1 MQASLSDEDAAH
13 GGQHHIDQN
22 RDDSQLAHTFCH
34 LLFGSPELLFLEDK
48 DVPAESLL
56 RAAWLFVP
64 GNKATVLELSNGLR
78 T

>member
-56 RAAWLFVP
+56 RAAWLFP
-64 GNKATVLELSNGLR
+64 ANKAVRAGIKHELR